1 VLTAEQKA
9 KMAAGAAAY
18 RAKIAA
24 MTPEEKEAHKAS
36 KAAEKSLKEAAK
48 AQKQAEQVS
57 A

>member
-1 VLTAEQKA
+1 
-9 KMAAGAAAY
+9 MAAGAAAY

-24 MTPEEKEAHKAS
+24 MSPEEKEAHKAS